1 MNSAV
6 RIVRAEE
13 PPKLATLAYD
23 DWMKRIDRR
32 QLCAVLPAL
41 AAVGASASF
50 GQEAAAPASPQAGA
64 GRLGVAR
71 VISLEQMQERKTANG
86 ESWSI
91 AHGTLATGETVN
103 LHQSMQAA
111 GAPPVQLHVI
121 QHTEFILLRE
131 GEVEFQHEADGKVVT
146 ERAVAGAVLYI
157 PIGTRHAV
165 RNVGTVPAR
174 YFVVGIGGDA
184 K

>member
-1 MNSAV
+1 
-6 RIVRAEE
+6 
-13 PPKLATLAYD
+13 
-23 DWMKRIDRR
+23 MKRMDRR

-50 GQEAAAPASPQAGA
+50 GQEPAAPASPQAG
-64 GRLGVAR
+64 GGTLGAAR
-71 VISLEQMQERKTANG
+71 VIPLEQMQEHKTASG
-86 ESWSI
+86 EGWSI

-103 LHQSMQAA
+103 LHQSMQE
-111 GAPPVQLHVI
+111 GSAPPVQLHVI
-121 QHTEFILLRE
+121 QHTEFILVRE
-131 GEVEFQHEADGKVVT
+131 GEVEFQHEADGKVVA
-146 ERAVAGAVLYI
+146 ERAGAGAVLYI
-157 PIGTRHAV
+157 PIGTKHAI